1 MGESFQKNKKLP
13 ILGEQLKKCIFK
25 NFPDI
30 LLSKAIYKSKEGVKM
45 RNGRKKIMICLITV
59 FLMAIAVGVLYYAT
73 SDSGSSRANEGTLIT
88 QDICNRWNGWW
99 K

>member
-1 MGESFQKNKKLP
+1 
-13 ILGEQLKKCIFK
+13 
-25 NFPDI
+25 
-30 LLSKAIYKSKEGVKM
+30 M